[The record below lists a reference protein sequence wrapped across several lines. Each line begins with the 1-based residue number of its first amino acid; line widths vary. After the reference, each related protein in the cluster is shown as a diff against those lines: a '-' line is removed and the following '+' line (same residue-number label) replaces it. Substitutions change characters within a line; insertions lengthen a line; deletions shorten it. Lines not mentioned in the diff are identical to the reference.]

1 MPTSP
6 KAVATSSSPPGDG
19 EGWDFGDSEWGSFDK
34 TGSSSLSSWGT
45 GQSSS
50 ASSSRQDLQ
59 QKKRE
64 ERRLKQ
70 QAAREKRA
78 AGVSL
83 KPGLGAVKKD

>member
-1 MPTSP
+1 M
-6 KAVATSSSPPGDG
+6 ATSNSPPGYG
-19 EGWDFGDSEWGSFDK
+19 EGWDFGDSEWGSFDT
-34 TGSSSLSSWGT
+34 TGSSRQSSWGT
-45 GQSSS
+45 GQSGS